1 MAKDKISIAVIRRL
15 PRYYRHLDELLQSG
29 VTRMSSRQ
37 LAQRMGIT
45 ASQIRQDLNCFGG
58 FGQQGYGYNVE
69 YLKNEIAAILG
80 VNKLYKAIILGVGN
94 IGRAL
99 INNFSFEKRGFQLL
113 AAFDVT
119 EDVVGTEI
127 GGVPVFHID
136 GLEAYIKENKPDVGV
151 LTLPRSAAPEVA
163 SRLVNSGIHGLW
175 NFTNIDL
182 HLDNDSVKVE
192 NVHFSDSLM
201 TLCYRLGED
210 GK

>member
-1 MAKDKISIAVIRRL
+1 
-15 PRYYRHLDELLQSG
+15 
-29 VTRMSSRQ
+29 MSSRQ

-69 YLKNEIAAILG
+69 YLKNEIASILG
-80 VNKLYKAIILGVGN
+80 VNRLYKIIILGVGN

-99 INNFSFEKRGFQLL
+99 INNFNFEKRGFQLL
-113 AAFDVT
+113 AAFDVS
-119 EDVVGTEI
+119 EDVVGTDI
-127 GGVPVFHID
+127 GGVRVHHINE
-136 GLEAYIKENKPDVGV
+136 LEAYISEHKPDVAV

-163 SRLVNSGIHGLW
+163 VRLVNSGIHGLW

-182 HLDNDSVKVE
+182 HLSDERVKVE

-210 GK
+210 EK